1 MMEVKIKNKVMCE
14 EGSELLIIDLNFL
27 VSYLSLTAK
36 KNVLFTF
43 RLLIEKKLFNSC
55 DNCVFDIFF
64 LFSKFFIKSA

>member
-64 LFSKFFIKSA
+64 LFSKFL